1 MGTTEDAVIPRRLIR
16 NLLWDR
22 TYPITLRATISKLHK
37 SASLLEPTLYT
48 SEEITEILRK
58 YPEYRETY
66 NNFPRKIMKADMAR
80 LLILYDQGGWYFDL
94 DIKPAKNSMND
105 FIGNFENRNVVV
117 FIEGVL
123 RGDSPKTDPDYDGF
137 PSIRKEGYERGFE
150 PLEEPRVWIGN
161 CFMGAKPGQG
171 IIRDMLDE
179 IVKRSIIDTEKH
191 EDRGYNVLYL
201 TGPNCISTAF
211 HHNKDRYNNIAV
223 VDKEESERYFHHKM
237 SGTWR
242 RQMSI
247 PWK

>member
-1 MGTTEDAVIPRRLIR
+1 MSISEDEVIPRRLIR

-22 TYPITLRATISKLHK
+22 SYPVTLRSTINKLHR
-37 SASLLEPTLYT
+37 SASLLEPVLYT
-48 SEEITEILRK
+48 SGEVLEILEK

-66 NNFPRKIMKADMAR
+66 HNFPRKIMRADMAR
-80 LLILYDQGGWYFDL
+80 LLILYDHGGWYFDL
-94 DIKPAKNSMND
+94 DIKPAQNSMDD
-105 FIGNFENRNVVV
+105 FIRVYEHRDAVV
-117 FIEGVL
+117 FIEGVV
-123 RGDSPKTDPDYDGF
+123 RGDSRKRDPDYDGY
-137 PSIRKEGYERGFE
+137 PSIRKEGHERGFE
-150 PLEEPRVWIGN
+150 PLEEPEVWIGN

-201 TGPNCISTAF
+201 TGPNCITTAF
-211 HHNKDRYNNIAV
+211 HNNRDRYENIAV
-223 VDKEESERYFHHKM
+223 VEKEESERYFRHKM